1 MVLLYGSPRT
11 QMQCSHHNPKGQPS
25 LLTPSPMGSRSKIA
39 GAQIPFF
46 FLLHPLYNPPRGK
59 EVLFFHPKKC
69 VVFTKS
75 LPQTRHVIGQQ
86 TVSKHFFCRRK
97 STLQA
102 QSCLDLSL
110 LGSSNLHAVSPWAP
124 NFPDP
129 RVSPAPLALESLLES
144 GGSEMGRS
152 LRN

>member
-1 MVLLYGSPRT
+1 MVLFYGSLRT

-39 GAQIPFF
+39 QAQIPLF
-46 FLLHPLYNPPRGK
+46 FLLHPLYNTPLGK
-59 EVLFFHPKKC
+59 EVFFHPKKC
-69 VVFTKS
+69 VVFAKS

-86 TVSKHFFCRRK
+86 TVSKNFFCRRK

-110 LGSSNLHAVSPWAP
+110 LGSSKLHAVHPG
-124 NFPDP
+124 P
-129 RVSPAPLALESLLES
+129 RISLTPE
-144 GGSEMGRS
+144 
-152 LRN
+152 